1 MRLSEKLA
9 EQMLLWCSGE
19 KKEIFLLKNDAV
31 MQHKSGAVT
40 RMRLSEKL
48 AEQMLLWC
56 SGEKKEKITNSA
68 VAQTKKVALTQ
79 HCQFVVH
86 RISANYRV

>member
-1 MRLSEKLA
+1 M
-9 EQMLLWCSGE
+9 
-19 KKEIFLLKNDAV
+19 V
-31 MQHKSGAVT
+31 QHKSGAVA
-40 RMRLSEKL
+40 RMGLSEKL

-56 SGEKKEKITNSA
+56 SGEKKEKMTNSA
-68 VAQTKKVALTQ
+68 VAQTKKVALNQ